1 MTTLC
6 FLSEGTKDQLSLP
19 WKQFQQ
25 ADPVRFWGLGF
36 SMFQAAESKP
46 QGKWNSLTWA
56 VSTPLDKEG
65 NQATPLQPTQHN
77 FSINILQPPTFPS
90 MIQ

>member
-1 MTTLC
+1 MTTLY
-6 FLSEGTKDQLSLP
+6 FLSEGIKDQLSLP

-25 ADPVRFWGLGF
+25 ADPVRIQGLGF

-46 QGKWNSLTWA
+46 QEKWNSLTWA
-56 VSTPLDKEG
+56 VSTPLYKEG
-65 NQATPLQPTQHN
+65 NQATPLQPTHRN
-77 FSINILQPPTFPS
+77 FSINILQPPTFPL